1 MELHKMIA
9 SPANV
14 AAWSDAQVCEMLA
27 ISKGHLRHLLARSTA
42 AGLPFPGADLGS
54 DGRALRR
61 WTPDLPGLLRWAVE
75 VKAWRA
81 SASEAR
87 ATPSDGVTN
96 RGALDAP
103 RLKLRISRA
112 GGLALCARWTSSSS
126 TTTKRGAQDDV
137 SQRTRD
143 TAPATDNT
151 SNNGQLPA
159 LQHS

>member
-1 MELHKMIA
+1 MI
-9 SPANV
+9 V
-14 AAWSDAQVCEMLA
+14 AAWSDAQVREMLA
-27 ISKGHLRHLLARSTA
+27 ISPGHLRLLLARSRA

-61 WTPDLPGLLRWAVE
+61 WTPDLPGLLRWATE

-103 RLKLRISRA
+103 RLKLMPPPRRSAPR
-112 GGLALCARWTSSSS
+112 SNP
-126 TTTKRGAQDDV
+126 
-137 SQRTRD
+137 
-143 TAPATDNT
+143 APAKAAPV
-151 SNNGQLPA
+151 LPA
-159 LQHS
+159 LQLVKLATAPPEERR